1 VAAYG
6 GSHHGFL
13 GDAGG
18 LVNPIGSIGSG
29 GDAQHGATMDSQVA
43 MDEESDG
50 GPMNIDVMVLS
61 ANLHLILVVAA
72 KTMFVGV
79 VSLSRLC

>member
-1 VAAYG
+1 
-6 GSHHGFL
+6 
-13 GDAGG
+13 
-18 LVNPIGSIGSG
+18 
-29 GDAQHGATMDSQVA
+29 